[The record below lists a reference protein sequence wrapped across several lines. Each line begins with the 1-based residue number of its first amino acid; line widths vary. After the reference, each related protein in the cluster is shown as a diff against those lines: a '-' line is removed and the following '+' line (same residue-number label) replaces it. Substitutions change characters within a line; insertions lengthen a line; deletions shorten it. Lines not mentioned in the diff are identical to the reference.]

1 MRRET
6 LITICLSLWIAFG
19 LSCGVARAGGV
30 VAVVAD
36 VPITEFD
43 LTARI
48 TLAKILDPQLPPL
61 DRKKALQGMIDDVI
75 KRADAKKYS
84 MATSK
89 DDLDDEVKRIAGRM
103 KLSPDGLLKQLAGRG
118 ISEDFFRN
126 YLSAQLGFN
135 RILASKYRSDIKVND
150 SDIDRKK
157 AEIQTKVDQQMAQ
170 IRKDPRINGV
180 TVFNIMEITLPVES
194 TDDPALLQAR
204 AVEAQQVQQQ
214 FRSCSNPRAAASGV
228 FNVKFGKIIEADAA
242 KLPPPLRAALQK
254 AGVNKAIGPMRG
266 PGGIQLIAFCG
277 SRKIMPEIP
286 TFKMPDRDQISNIL
300 INEKYDGFEAT
311 YMKDARRKI
320 YVEYRDPSYA
330 P

>member
-1 MRRET
+1 MRRDI
-6 LITICLSLWIAFG
+6 LISFCLSLWIAAS
-19 LSCGVARAGGV
+19 LSCGVAHAGGV
-30 VAVVAD
+30 VAIVAD
-36 VPITEFD
+36 VPVTEFD
-43 LTARI
+43 ITARI

-61 DRKKALQGMIDDVI
+61 DRKKALQGMVDDVI
-75 KRADAKKYS
+75 KRTDAKKYNMDAS
-84 MATSK
+84 N
-89 DDLDDEVKRIAGRM
+89 DDVNDEIKRIAGRM
-103 KLSPDGLLKQLAGRG
+103 KLSSDGLLKQLAGRG
-118 ISEDFFRN
+118 INETFFRN

-150 SDIDRKK
+150 SDIDSKT
-157 AEIQTKVDQQMAQ
+157 AEIKSKVDAQMAQ
-170 IRKDPRINGV
+170 LRKDPRMNGI

-194 TDDPALLQAR
+194 SDDPALLQAR

-214 FRSCSNPRAAASGV
+214 FKSCSNPRAAASGV
-228 FNVKFGKIIEADAA
+228 FNVKFGKMIEADAA

-277 SRKIMPEIP
+277 SRKITPEMP
-286 TFKMPDRDQISNIL
+286 TFKMPDRDQISNI
-300 INEKYDGFEAT
+300 IVNEKYDGYEAS
-311 YMKDARRKI
+311 YMATARKKV